1 MKFSE
6 NWLREWVDPEIS
18 TEELVAQLTMAGLE
32 VDAVEPAAAVF
43 SGVVVGEVLEVTPHP
58 DADKLRVCRV
68 NTGEEPLQ
76 IVCGAPNVRVGMK
89 VPAALVGAVLP
100 GDLKIKKAKLRG
112 VESSGMLCSARELGL
127 ADDHGGLMALP
138 ADAPLGQDV
147 RAYLNLD
154 DRLIEV
160 DLTPNRGDCLSV
172 AGIARE
178 VAVLNRLTVTAPA
191 YEHIVPGCADVFP
204 VSVAA
209 PESCPRYLGRVI
221 RGVDSLAQ
229 TPLWMQEKLRR
240 SGLRSLGPLVDVT
253 NYVLLELGQPMHA
266 FDLAQ
271 LDGRIE
277 VRYARTGESLHLL
290 DGREVSLDSQ
300 TLVIAD
306 AGSVLA
312 IAGVMGGE
320 RSGIAATTRDIFL
333 ECAFFSPETIAG
345 KARRYGLQTDSAYR
359 FERGVDFGLQYRA
372 MERAT
377 GLLLE
382 LVGGTAGPVIGVA
395 HTGQLPLR
403 DAISLRRAHIR
414 RLLGIDLPDDEVED
428 ILIRLGATVNSTE
441 AGWNVIP
448 PTFRFDMALEVD
460 LIEDIGRIYGYNRL
474 PSTCP
479 KVSMV
484 AAARSEARQGPEQ
497 WRAVLVQRGYQEVIT
512 YSFVDPKLQ
521 ELIDPE
527 NKAVALANPISSEM
541 AVMRTSLWPGLLRA
555 AQYNLNRQQPRIR
568 FFEYGLTYIS
578 QDSDLIQ
585 DPYLAGVISGLQYP
599 EQWAVSPTI
608 ADFFDVKADI
618 EAMLTTGGSMD
629 EFCFRPGRHAA
640 LHPSRTARLFR
651 HDWPIGWLGNI
662 HPELAKRLELPEDTI
677 LFELAAAAM
686 EERRLARFQEISRYP
701 AIRRD
706 LAFVLPCSVAAE
718 DISKTIAGA
727 AGGLLQDLTLF
738 DVYEGKG
745 IESGRKSIA
754 LGLILQDSSRT
765 LTEQDVE
772 AVLVQVQTA
781 MGDKFGATLRE

>member
-6 NWLREWVDPEIS
+6 NWLREWVDPKIS

-32 VDAVEPAAAVF
+32 VDAVEPAAAAF
-43 SGVVVGEVLEVTPHP
+43 SGVVIGEVLDVVPHP

-68 NTGEEPLQ
+68 NAGDEPLQ

-89 VPAALVGAVLP
+89 VPVALVGAVLP
-100 GDLKIKKAKLRG
+100 GDVQIKKAKLRE

-138 ADAPLGQDV
+138 ADAPVGQDF
-147 RAYLNLD
+147 RAYMDLD

-178 VAVLNRLTVTAPA
+178 VAVLNRMAVTAPA
-191 YEHIVPGCADVFP
+191 YEGIVSGCADVFP
-204 VSVAA
+204 VTVSA

-221 RGVDSLAQ
+221 RGVNPQAP

-266 FDLAQ
+266 FDLAR

-277 VRYARTGESLHLL
+277 VRYARAGESLHLL
-290 DGREVSLDSQ
+290 DGRELALDIQ
-300 TLVIAD
+300 TLIIAD
-306 AGSVLA
+306 ARNVLA

-320 RSGIAATTRDIFL
+320 QSGISDATRDIFL
-333 ECAFFSPETIAG
+333 ECAFFSPEAIAG

-359 FERGVDFGLQYRA
+359 SERGVDFELQHRA

-377 GLLLE
+377 QLLLE
-382 LVGGTAGPVIGVA
+382 LVGGNTGPVIEVL
-395 HTGQLPLR
+395 HTGQLPTRAAIHLR
-403 DAISLRRAHIR
+403 HMYIR
-414 RLLGIDLPDDEVED
+414 RLLGIELPDGEVED
-428 ILIRLGATVNSTE
+428 ILGRLGASLTRTE
-441 AGWNVIP
+441 AGWDVVP

-460 LIEDIGRIYGYNRL
+460 LIEDIGRIHGYNRL
-474 PSTCP
+474 PSTRP
-479 KVSMV
+479 KVAMM
-484 AAARSEARQGPEQ
+484 AAARSEIRQGPEQ
-497 WRAVLVQRGYQEVIT
+497 WRATLVQRGYQEAIT

-521 ELIDPE
+521 EQIDP
-527 NKAVALANPISSEM
+527 AVEAVPLANPISSEM
-541 AVMRTSLWPGLLRA
+541 AVMRTTLWPGLLRA
-555 AQYNLNRQQPRIR
+555 AQHNLNRQQPRIR
-568 FFEYGLTYIS
+568 FFEYGLTYIRQFTDLK
-578 QDSDLIQ
+578 QDI
-585 DPYLAGVISGLQYP
+585 YLSGVVCGLRYP
-599 EQWAVSPTI
+599 EQWAVTPAV

-618 EAMLTTGGSMD
+618 EAVLSPGGCLD
-629 EFCFRPGRHAA
+629 EFIFRPGRHPA
-640 LHPSRTARLFR
+640 LHPARTAQIFR
-651 HDWPIGWLGNI
+651 RESPVGWLGNV

-677 LFELAAAAM
+677 LFELAAAAI
-686 EERRLARFQEISRYP
+686 EERRLVRFREISRYP

-706 LAFVLPCSVAAE
+706 LAFVMPCSVAAV
-718 DISKTIAGA
+718 DISESVAAA
-727 AGGLLQDLTLF
+727 AGDLLQELTLF

-781 MGDKFGATLRE
+781 LGDKFGATLRE